1 MSEIPDYSPD
11 SSKSDD
17 SESAT
22 RVRLARLQHD
32 FIESWGELATIWG
45 SQRSGGRLHSLLFIT
60 PEPLCAEE
68 IGERLQI
75 SHGNTSTTVRQLVSA
90 GVARRMHR
98 PGERRA
104 YFTSEPDPWQWMRNT
119 IRARRER
126 EVLPVLKA
134 VRALLDEAEALQR
147 AGTTD
152 MPAELL
158 SELKTTRDK
167 IGVFYTFLEQLLSL
181 LDAFITEPVSVPTS
195 PRNTQTR

>member
-1 MSEIPDYSPD
+1 MSENPDRTAVLVDETQHPVR
-11 SSKSDD
+11 
-17 SESAT
+17 A
-22 RVRLARLQHD
+22 RLARLEHD

-45 SQRSGGRLHSLLFIT
+45 TQRSGGRLHSLLYIA

-75 SHGNTSTTVRQLVSA
+75 SHGNTSTTVRQLVSS
-90 GVARRMHR
+90 GVVRRMHR

-134 VRALLDEAEALQR
+134 MRALLDEAETLEAE
-147 AGTTD
+147 ANDD
-152 MPAELL
+152 MPSDLLAELR
-158 SELKTTRDK
+158 TTRDK
-167 IGVFYTFLEQLLSL
+167 IHRFYTFLEQLVKLV
-181 LDAFITEPVSVPTS
+181 DAFIAEPAPSS
-195 PRNTQTR
+195 ARNTPPR